1 MLISLMIAFTL
12 TPWLLYKFSARKVKV
27 HLVKRERF
35 NLFVVL
41 NRFFLKTKF
50 RQIFLMFAIFLI
62 VCSSFLL
69 VSEKLVLLKM
79 LPHDNKVEM
88 QLEIKLPSGTA
99 LEATQRLVNDIA
111 TDLNAIPEITS
122 QQLYV
127 GRSGPINFNGMVR
140 SYYVRKG
147 SHKADIQISLLPKDK
162 RQRTSHEIASQIRS
176 IVKKYLNQAHVKVVE
191 VPPGPPVLSPILAEV
206 YGEDTQALKK
216 MTQRVEAYFKSTKG
230 ICDIDTK
237 LVETRMKKVLLVDA
251 QKAERYGVSVKE
263 INQHIKA
270 LSSEKIGYIHNT
282 NNIDSIP
289 IILSLRDSEKSL
301 EKLLQT
307 EVKGVF
313 LSELVTV
320 KEQEIEAKIYHKD
333 RRKLN
338 YVSANVSGLNESP
351 LYGMFSISERI
362 KEIEQYFV
370 KTPLNIHAQIK
381 WSGEWQ
387 ITYETFRDMGI
398 AYLVG
403 LFFLYLLLLNQYNSY
418 RMPLVMMSPI
428 PLTIVGVLPGHYL
441 YGASFTATSM
451 IGMIALAGIIVR
463 NSVLLIDF
471 IQDELKK
478 GMAIEE
484 AIINSVAIRTKPIL
498 ITALTAI
505 FGSFF
510 ILSDPV
516 FEGMAISLISGI
528 LVGTTLTL
536 LVIPVL
542 YRLSVTNKTVTE

>member
-1 MLISLMIAFTL
+1 
-12 TPWLLYKFSARKVKV
+12 
-27 HLVKRERF
+27 
-35 NLFVVL
+35 
-41 NRFFLKTKF
+41 
-50 RQIFLMFAIFLI
+50 
-62 VCSSFLL
+62 
-69 VSEKLVLLKM
+69 M

-99 LEATQRLVNDIA
+99 LEATQRLLNQIA
-111 TDLNAIPEITS
+111 SDLNEIPEITS
-122 QQLYV
+122 QQLYA

-140 SYYVRKG
+140 SYQVRKG
-147 SHKADIQISLLPKDK
+147 SHKGDIQISLLAKNK
-162 RQRTSHEIASQIRS
+162 RERSSHEIASEIRS
-176 IVKKYLNQAHVKVVE
+176 IVKKYLDQAHIKVVE

-206 YGEDTQALKK
+206 YAQDNQELKRLTRK
-216 MTQRVEAYFKSTKG
+216 VESYFKATEG

-237 LVETRMKKVLLVDA
+237 LVRRRYKKVLVVDA
-251 QKAERYGVSVKE
+251 QKAERYGISVSA

-270 LSSEKIGYIHNT
+270 LSSEKIGYIHNA
-282 NNIDSIP
+282 NNIDGIP
-289 IILSLRDSEKSL
+289 IILSLRDNEKSL
-301 EKLLQT
+301 YRLLHSQ
-307 EVKGVF
+307 VKGVF
-313 LSELVTV
+313 LSELVNV
-320 KEQEIEAKIYHKD
+320 KEEEIEAKIYHKD

-338 YVSANVSGLNESP
+338 YVSADVSGLNESP
-351 LYGMFSISERI
+351 LYGMFAISE
-362 KEIEQYFV
+362 KMNDIEQHFIE
-370 KTPLNIHAQIK
+370 TPLNIHAQIK
-381 WSGEWQ
+381 WSGEWK

-403 LFFLYLLLLNQYNSY
+403 LFFLYLLLVNQYNSY
-418 RMPLVMMSPI
+418 VMPLVMMSPI

-478 GMAIEE
+478 GVEMKE

-516 FEGMAISLISGI
+516 FEGMAISLISGV

-542 YRLSVTNKTVTE
+542 YRLSMGEK